1 MMTKL
6 HTKINSKKTSISNV
20 LRVSILTLIIA
31 LLIAPA
37 STLFAQDFDNQ
48 VFLPMVASLAN
59 TSQNVEQNIELSTEQ
74 LEELDAFTAAQNEN
88 EISTL
93 GKEIGCVNPAYWYG
107 YQYFQYIKLGDK
119 GTNVWLAQYWLINRH
134 NRNLA
139 PYGAD
144 RDFGNTT
151 YNAIREIQQY
161 WRDQNYTA
169 CGQTIDVDGA
179 VGRQTWA
186 ILAYKNTPPP
196 STVSGTLNLAQR
208 KQVIVETLK
217 AKYGNDN
224 ATISLMLAM
233 AAQESGRTLSNDP
246 ADLRRFCGC
255 HNTDGIMQ
263 VTSASGYKS
272 GNYDNTRAGVR
283 RNVEDG
289 IKVFEVWG
297 GSRNRIVSA
306 WKYNGGTYPF
316 NTYARGQGDRH
327 YIGNVANQ
335 LQNFV
340 ATEFP
345 EYANASL
352 VTQLRNAQNRIN
364 NGQNP

>member
-1 MMTKL
+1 MINHKKRTKRN
-6 HTKINSKKTSISNV
+6 I
-20 LRVSILTLIIA
+20 LRVGMITLITT
-31 LLIAPA
+31 LLLAPA
-37 STLFAQDFDNQ
+37 STLFAQGLGNRI
-48 VFLPMVASLAN
+48 FLPMVTNLAG
-59 TSQNVEQNIELSTEQ
+59 TTQNVEQNIELSTEQ
-74 LEELDAFTAAQNEN
+74 VEELDAFMASQESDDELSSLASN
-88 EISTL
+88 
-93 GKEIGCVNPAYWYG
+93 IGCVNPAYWYG
-107 YQYFQYIKLGDK
+107 YQYFQYIKRGDK

-134 NRNLA
+134 NRSLA

-144 RDFGNTT
+144 RDFGTTT

-161 WRDQNYTA
+161 WKDKGYTA

-196 STVSGTLNLAQR
+196 SVGSGVLNLAQR
-208 KQVIVETLK
+208 KSLMVEMFK
-217 AKYGNDN
+217 AKYGNDT
-224 ATISLMLAM
+224 ATISLLLAM
-233 AAQESGRTLSNDP
+233 AAQESGRTLSNAP
-246 ADLRRFCGC
+246 ADLRQFCGC

-272 GNYDNTRAGVR
+272 GNYDNTAAGVR
-283 RNVEDG
+283 RNIEDG

-297 GSRNRIVSA
+297 GSSNRIVSA

-335 LQNFV
+335 LENFI
-340 ATEFP
+340 AIQFP
-345 EYANASL
+345 EYANSSL
-352 VTQLRNAQNRIN
+352 VAELRNAQNRIN